1 MTRQA
6 WEFSEGDQIS
16 DTLTAVRLLGGGE
29 RFEAYLAFDDHR
41 YCPVVVKVLRP
52 DQIAAEAA
60 LRGLRREYRL
70 ARSLDHPVLVRAF
83 DLVEDGP
90 RPHLVLEHL
99 DGPRLSSLVRRHG
112 PLPPHQLLPLGIE
125 VASALHYL
133 HREGV
138 VHLDVKPS
146 NIIMGAPPRLIDLS
160 IARPVE
166 AAARLD
172 YSVGTDRYLAP
183 EQADPPHSGVPGP
196 PADIFGLGATLF
208 EAHAGYRPLRTA
220 RPTRIRR
227 PSAGPSCCSTPGHC
241 RTRRPTSWPSPSWPA
256 WSATRPTGRRRPSSP
271 NRSDPC
277 WPVSQACPGR
287 LPSRAPLSGPLADAP
302 SRGRIQESCGESS

>member
-1 MTRQA
+1 MTHQA
-6 WEFSEGDQIS
+6 WEFTEGDPIS
-16 DTLTAVRLLGGGE
+16 DTLTAMRLLGGGE

-41 YCPVVVKVLRP
+41 YCPVVVKVIRP
-52 DQIAAEAA
+52 DQVADAAA

-99 DGPRLSSLVRRHG
+99 DGPRLSSLLRRHG
-112 PLPPHQLLPLGIE
+112 PLPPQQLLPLGIE

-133 HREGV
+133 HREDV

-166 AAARLD
+166 VAARLD
-172 YSVGTDRYLAP
+172 YTVGTDRYLAP
-183 EQADPPHSGVPGP
+183 EQADPPRSGVPGP
-196 PADIFGLGATLF
+196 ASDVFGLGATLF
-208 EAHAGYRPLRTA
+208 EAHAGYRPFDDGVA
-220 RPTRIRR
+220 
-227 PSAGPSCCSTPGHC
+227 
-241 RTRRPTSWPSPSWPA
+241 
-256 WSATRPTGRRRPSSP
+256 
-271 NRSDPC
+271 D
-277 WPVSQACPGR
+277 
-287 LPSRAPLSGPLADAP
+287 ADAP
-302 SRGRIQESCGESS
+302 AEHRWPQLLDDPRPLPDTTPDELAKPLLACLEHDPANRPTAAELAEAFEPLLAGLPKPVLGGFRPGRR

>member
-1 MTRQA
+1 MTHQA
-6 WEFSEGDQIS
+6 WELSEGDPIS
-16 DTLTAVRLLGGGE
+16 ETLTAVRLLGGGE

-41 YCPVVVKVLRP
+41 YCPVVVKVVRP
-52 DQIAAEAA
+52 DQVGDEGA

-99 DGPRLSSLVRRHG
+99 DGPRLSSLLRRHG
-112 PLPPHQLLPLGIE
+112 PLPPQQLLPLGIE

-172 YSVGTDRYLAP
+172 YTVGTDRYLAP

-196 PADIFGLGATLF
+196 PADVFGLGATLF
-208 EAHAGYRPLRTA
+208 EAHAGYRPYEDGSTDPDASPGERWPQLRLDPLPLPDTTPDELA
-220 RPTRIRR
+220 KPLLACLEHDPANRPTAAELAEAFEPLLAALPKPVLGGFR
-227 PSAGPSCCSTPGHC
+227 P
-241 RTRRPTSWPSPSWPA
+241 
-256 WSATRPTGRRRPSSP
+256 GRR
-271 NRSDPC
+271 
-277 WPVSQACPGR
+277 
-287 LPSRAPLSGPLADAP
+287 
-302 SRGRIQESCGESS
+302 

>member
-1 MTRQA
+1 
-6 WEFSEGDQIS
+6 
-16 DTLTAVRLLGGGE
+16 
-29 RFEAYLAFDDHR
+29 
-41 YCPVVVKVLRP
+41 VVRP
-52 DQIAAEAA
+52 DQVGDEGA

-99 DGPRLSSLVRRHG
+99 DGPRLSSLLRRHG
-112 PLPPHQLLPLGIE
+112 PLPPQQLLPLGIE

-133 HREGV
+133 HREDV

-172 YSVGTDRYLAP
+172 YTVGTDRYLAP

-196 PADIFGLGATLF
+196 PADVFGLGATLF
-208 EAHAGYRPLRTA
+208 EAHAGYRPFEDGSTDPGASPAERWPQLRLDPRPLPDTTPDELA
-220 RPTRIRR
+220 KPLLACLEHDPANRPTAAELAEAFEPLMAALPKPVLGGFR
-227 PSAGPSCCSTPGHC
+227 P
-241 RTRRPTSWPSPSWPA
+241 
-256 WSATRPTGRRRPSSP
+256 GRR
-271 NRSDPC
+271 
-277 WPVSQACPGR
+277 
-287 LPSRAPLSGPLADAP
+287 
-302 SRGRIQESCGESS
+302 

>member
-1 MTRQA
+1 MTHQA
-6 WEFSEGDQIS
+6 WEFTEGDAIS
-16 DTLTAVRLLGGGE
+16 DTLTALRLLGGGE

-41 YCPVVVKVLRP
+41 YCPVVVKVIRP
-52 DQIAAEAA
+52 DQVADEGA

-99 DGPRLSSLVRRHG
+99 DGPRLSSLLRRHG
-112 PLPPHQLLPLGIE
+112 PLPPQQLLPLGIE

-133 HREGV
+133 HREDV

-172 YSVGTDRYLAP
+172 YTVGTDRYLAP

-196 PADIFGLGATLF
+196 PADVFGLGATLF
-208 EAHAGYRPLRTA
+208 EAHAGYRPFEDGVTDPDAPPAERWPQLLLDPRPLPDTTPDELA
-220 RPTRIRR
+220 KPLLACLEHDPANRPTAAELAEAFEPLLAGLPKPVLGGFR
-227 PSAGPSCCSTPGHC
+227 P
-241 RTRRPTSWPSPSWPA
+241 
-256 WSATRPTGRRRPSSP
+256 GRR
-271 NRSDPC
+271 
-277 WPVSQACPGR
+277 
-287 LPSRAPLSGPLADAP
+287 
-302 SRGRIQESCGESS
+302 

>member
-1 MTRQA
+1 MTHQA
-6 WEFSEGDQIS
+6 WELSEGDPIS
-16 DTLTAVRLLGGGE
+16 ETLTAVRLLGGGE

-41 YCPVVVKVLRP
+41 YCPVVVKVVRP
-52 DQIAAEAA
+52 DQVGDESA

-99 DGPRLSSLVRRHG
+99 DGPRLSSLLRRHG
-112 PLPPHQLLPLGIE
+112 PLPPQQLLPLGIE

-172 YSVGTDRYLAP
+172 YTVGTDRYLAP

-196 PADIFGLGATLF
+196 PADVFGLGATLF
-208 EAHAGYRPLRTA
+208 EAHAGYRPYEDGSTDPDASPGERWPQLRLDPLPLPDTTPDELA
-220 RPTRIRR
+220 KPLLACLEHDPANRPTAAELAEAFEPLLAALPKPVLGGFR
-227 PSAGPSCCSTPGHC
+227 P
-241 RTRRPTSWPSPSWPA
+241 
-256 WSATRPTGRRRPSSP
+256 GRR
-271 NRSDPC
+271 
-277 WPVSQACPGR
+277 
-287 LPSRAPLSGPLADAP
+287 
-302 SRGRIQESCGESS
+302 

>member
-1 MTRQA
+1 MTHQA
-6 WEFSEGDQIS
+6 WEFTEGDQIS
-16 DTLTAVRLLGGGE
+16 DTLTVLRLLGGGE

-41 YCPVVVKVLRP
+41 YCPVVVKVIRP
-52 DQIAAEAA
+52 DQVADEGA

-99 DGPRLSSLVRRHG
+99 DGPRLSSLLRRHG
-112 PLPPHQLLPLGIE
+112 PLPPQQLLPLGIE

-133 HREGV
+133 HREDV

-172 YSVGTDRYLAP
+172 YTVGTDRYLAP
-183 EQADPPHSGVPGP
+183 EQADPPRSGVPGP
-196 PADIFGLGATLF
+196 PADVFGLGATLF
-208 EAHAGYRPLRTA
+208 EAHAGYRPFEDGVTDPDAPVEQRWPQLMDDP
-220 RPTRIRR
+220 RPLPDGTPDELAKPLLACLDRAPQNR
-227 PSAGPSCCSTPGHC
+227 PSAAELAEAFEPLLAGLPKPVLGGF
-241 RTRRPTSWPSPSWPA
+241 RP
-256 WSATRPTGRRRPSSP
+256 GRR
-271 NRSDPC
+271 
-277 WPVSQACPGR
+277 
-287 LPSRAPLSGPLADAP
+287 
-302 SRGRIQESCGESS
+302 